1 MKPLDHIV
9 QTGLARTT
17 SEGCDPQ
24 RSIEWRFPGWPHE
37 SSRLSCTP
45 MRRRDF
51 LKAAA
56 GVPLLPLACS
66 PGTPPSTGHASAGGA
81 SSAAGGPSASR
92 WVQPGDPDWP
102 SPEAW
107 EALGRQVHGRL
118 IEVESP
124 LDPCRADPT
133 SDACAE
139 LFRNL
144 KNPYY
149 IGDHPALT
157 QTSGYL
163 DAWTSSPSEYAV
175 AAEETA
181 DVVAAVNFAREN
193 HVRLVVK
200 GGGHSYLGTSNA
212 PDSLLVWT
220 RRMRAIEL
228 HDAFVPRG
236 CEGRVEP
243 QPAVTVGAGAIW
255 MHVYQAVTVEAGR
268 YVQGGGCGTVGVAG
282 LVQSGGFGSFSKR
295 FGLAAAGLLEAEVV
309 TADGQVWIANACT
322 HPDLFWALKGGGGGS
337 FGVVTRLT
345 LRTRELPETFGGFF
359 GKIKARSDDSYRA
372 LIARFL
378 VFYRDS
384 LMNPHWGEQARFD
397 DDDTLGI
404 SMLQAGLSQE
414 EAETVWQPFVEWVNG
429 RPNEYSWEEPV
440 QIIAFPARRMWD
452 RAFFQEV
459 APDAILQDDRPG
471 APAENVYWAD
481 NQGEAGQFLHAY
493 RSAWMPAALLS
504 DDRLAGLVDALFAAS
519 RRWTTSLHFN
529 KGLAGSPPEEI
540 EAARDTAM
548 NPVVVEAFARA
559 IVAGEGPPAFAGIQ
573 GHEPDLTRGR
583 RAADRINAAMAELL
597 KVSPD
602 AGSYVSESDWFEPDW
617 QRSYW
622 GSNYARL
629 AEVKQRY
636 DPEGL
641 FAVHNGVG
649 GTTFDS

>member
-1 MKPLDHIV
+1 MK
-9 QTGLARTT
+9 
-17 SEGCDPQ
+17 
-24 RSIEWRFPGWPHE
+24 
-37 SSRLSCTP
+37 
-45 MRRRDF
+45 RRDF

-56 GVPLLPLACS
+56 AAPLLQLACS
-66 PGTPPSTGHASAGGA
+66 RGAPPSSGDAPTT
-81 SSAAGGPSASR
+81 SR
-92 WVQPGDPDWP
+92 WVRLGDPSWP

-107 EALGRQVHGRL
+107 EALNRQVHGRL
-118 IEVESP
+118 IRVESP
-124 LDPCRADPT
+124 LDVCRADPHGE
-133 SDACAE
+133 ACAE
-139 LFRNL
+139 VFRSL

-157 QTSGYL
+157 QTSGWL

-181 DVVAAVNFAREN
+181 DVVAAVNVARERR
-193 HVRLVVK
+193 VRLVVK

-220 RRMRAIEL
+220 RRMNAIEL
-228 HDAFVPRG
+228 HDAFAPQG
-236 CEGRVEP
+236 CDMPP

-255 MHVYQAVTVEAGR
+255 MHVYQAVTPGAGR

-282 LVQSGGFGSFSKR
+282 LIQSGGFGSFSKR

-309 TADGQVWIANACT
+309 TADGRVRIANPCSE
-322 HPDLFWALKGGGGGS
+322 PDLFWALKGGGGGS

-345 LRTRELPETFGGFF
+345 LRTRELPDTFGGFF
-359 GKIKARSDDSYRA
+359 GKIRASSDDAYRA

-378 VFYRDS
+378 LHYRAS

-397 DDDTLGI
+397 DDNTLGL
-404 SMLQAGLSQE
+404 SMLQAGLTQSAT
-414 EAETVWQPFVEWVNG
+414 EAAWAPFLEWVNG
-429 RPNEYSWEEPV
+429 RPDEYSWEEPM

-452 RAFFQEV
+452 RTFFQEV

-493 RSAWMPAALLS
+493 RSAWMPASLLS
-504 DDRLAGLVDALFAAS
+504 DDRLTSLADALFAAS
-519 RRWTTSLHFN
+519 RAWTTSLHFN

-548 NPVVVEAFARA
+548 NPAVLDAFALA
-559 IVAGEGPPAFAGIQ
+559 IVAGEGPPAFVGIQ
-573 GHEPDLTRGR
+573 GHEPDLARGR
-583 RAADRINAAMAELL
+583 RAADRINAAMTELL
-597 KVSPD
+597 KVAPE
-602 AGSYVSESDWFEPDW
+602 AGSYVSESDFFEPDW

-622 GSNYARL
+622 GANHTRL
-629 AEVKQRY
+629 AEVKRTY
-636 DPEGL
+636 DPGAL
-641 FAVHNGVG
+641 FAVRNGVG
-649 GTTFDS
+649 GGSSR